1 FIMLVMNLVER
12 KIRLPGNM
20 GGK

>member
-1 FIMLVMNLVER
+1 MLVMNLVER
-12 KIRLPGNM
+12 KIRLPGNL